1 MRLGDCN
8 LGAASYLL
16 KDKGLNI
23 TPEMC
28 FGIGEGYGFS
38 FWVEKSNWLPVVVI
52 MGRTRSC
59 EEDLFR
65 KCISTFSLFDALF
78 PQESEIEKEIVTLER
93 SFTGSKSRDSKYIKG
108 GKLT

>member
-1 MRLGDCN
+1 MGLGDCN
-8 LGAASYLL
+8 LGDASYLL

-28 FGIGEGYGFS
+28 FGIGEGYGIS
-38 FWVEKSNWLPVVVI
+38 FWVEKSNRLPIVAI

-65 KCISTFSLFDALF
+65 KCISTFSLFDALL
-78 PQESEIEKEIVTLER
+78 PQESEIEK
-93 SFTGSKSRDSKYIKG
+93 
-108 GKLT
+108 